1 MTIDF
6 IPKVDC
12 EDKSLKEINVEHIS
26 DSTRK
31 DVESMLRQS
40 TQNDKDANLD
50 NSFVFYIKD
59 GQEIKI
65 LGIICVESG
74 DLRKFNN
81 SHVKDY
87 QTTLCHEFTYLAVDK
102 RVLRY
107 ETLRIL
113 LMQVLSLSV
122 TKENVDEL
130 FGFSCNH
137 QAHSYVIDKLIKTCQ
152 FLYYFSNEAG
162 YFARTMLDEYI
173 QENNHGLSQMME

>member
-12 EDKSLKEINVEHIS
+12 EDTSLIKINVEHIS

-31 DVESMLRQS
+31 DVESILRQIAP
-40 TQNDKDANLD
+40 NGKDANLD

-65 LGIICVESG
+65 LGIICLEPG

-81 SHVKDY
+81 SNVKDY
-87 QTTLCHEFTYLAVDK
+87 QSTLCYEFTYLAVDK
-102 RVLRY
+102 RVLSPEILR
-107 ETLRIL
+107 TLLR
-113 LMQVLSLSV
+113 QVLDLSV

-130 FGFSCNH
+130 FGFSCNYR
-137 QAHSYVIDKLIKTCQ
+137 AHSCVIDKLIKSCQ

-173 QENNHGLSQMME
+173 QENNHGCHK